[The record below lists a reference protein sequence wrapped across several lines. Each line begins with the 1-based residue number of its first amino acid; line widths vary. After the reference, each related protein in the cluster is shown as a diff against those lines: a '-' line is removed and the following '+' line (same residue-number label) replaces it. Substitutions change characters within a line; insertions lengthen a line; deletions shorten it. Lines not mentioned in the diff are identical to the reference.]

1 MDEFGKMALRER
13 QVLRIVRK
21 QRFWLHFFVW
31 LALSVFLFVIWLL
44 TKRGFPWFL
53 IPALAWG
60 VLIVA
65 HASYAFLLRD
75 PEDIMIEREQ
85 HKNPEKTE

>member
-1 MDEFGKMALRER
+1 MDEFGKIALRER
-13 QVLRIVRK
+13 QIRRIVRK

-31 LALSVFLFVIWLL
+31 AAISIFLFVIWLL
-44 TKRGFPWFL
+44 THGGFPWFL

-65 HASYAFLLRD
+65 HAVWAFLLRD
-75 PEDIMIEREQ
+75 PEDILIEHERSTDAG
-85 HKNPEKTE
+85 EKK

>member
-13 QVLRIVRK
+13 QIQRIVRK

-31 LALSVFLFVIWLL
+31 VAISIFLFVIWLL
-44 TKRGFPWFL
+44 TTRGFPWFFFP
-53 IPALAWG
+53 ILAWG

-65 HASYAFLLRD
+65 HAVWAFLLRD
-75 PEDIMIEREQ
+75 PEDILIEHERSSDSEDP
-85 HKNPEKTE
+85 K

>member
-13 QVLRIVRK
+13 QILRIVRK

-44 TKRGFPWFL
+44 TSRGFPWFL

-65 HASYAFLLRD
+65 HAAYVFLLRD
-75 PEDIMIEREQ
+75 PEDIVIERERR
-85 HKNPEKTE
+85 KDSEKAG